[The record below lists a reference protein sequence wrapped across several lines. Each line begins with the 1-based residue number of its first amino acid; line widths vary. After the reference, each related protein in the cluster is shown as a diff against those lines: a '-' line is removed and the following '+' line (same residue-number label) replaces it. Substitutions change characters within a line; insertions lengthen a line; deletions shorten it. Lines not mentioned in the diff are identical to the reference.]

1 MSTRSE
7 KRAIGDEAIL
17 QAVTCVG
24 TWTGQGD
31 ANDSG
36 FDGRGC
42 SRPHACRAHCLVNA
56 GTSKAV
62 DIVAM
67 KLREVDGPFVVARA
81 GERAHQG
88 DLANHLDELTGPKHT
103 PRRHSEP
110 QLEDESQRFDEEV
123 SVR

>member
-1 MSTRSE
+1 KRRTSTRSE

-42 SRPHACRAHCLVNA
+42 SRPYACRALCLVNA
-56 GTSKAV
+56 GTSKALYNLPL
-62 DIVAM
+62 
-67 KLREVDGPFVVARA
+67 KLREVDGPFVVAR
-81 GERAHQG
+81 
-88 DLANHLDELTGPKHT
+88 TGRGPHHGSMA
-103 PRRHSEP
+103 RNLH
-110 QLEDESQRFDEEV
+110 
-123 SVR
+123 